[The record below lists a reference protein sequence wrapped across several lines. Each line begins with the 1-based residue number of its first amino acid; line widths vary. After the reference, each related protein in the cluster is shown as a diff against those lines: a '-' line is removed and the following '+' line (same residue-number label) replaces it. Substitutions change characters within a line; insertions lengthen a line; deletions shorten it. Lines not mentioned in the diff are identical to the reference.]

1 MNKVDKTVNFAKSG
15 SGSYTPKVN
24 LPMEWVKDMK
34 ITKEDNGITL
44 EYDRETKVIT
54 IKKTVK

>member
-1 MNKVDKTVNFAKSG
+1 MDKVNKTINFSKGG

-24 LPMEWVKDMK
+24 LPMQWVKDMM